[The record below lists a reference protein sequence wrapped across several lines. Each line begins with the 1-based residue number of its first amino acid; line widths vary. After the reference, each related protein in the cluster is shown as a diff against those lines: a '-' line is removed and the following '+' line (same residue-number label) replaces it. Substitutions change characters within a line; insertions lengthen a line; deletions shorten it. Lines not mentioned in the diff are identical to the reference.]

1 MAKIG
6 IIGIGNMG
14 SGHVKTINSGQVP
27 RIWKKRHNL
36 YRCKQGEV

>member
-14 SGHVKTINSGQVP
+14 SAILRDCFTYME
-27 RIWKKRHNL
+27 KRHNL